1 MPITNA
7 TLDFSDFIAVIFQQK
22 EVEIHEKVL
31 EKMENSF
38 QFLSEFSKNKVIYGV
53 NTGFGPMAQY
63 RISDE
68 NQKELQY
75 NLIRSHAAGVG
86 TPLSEN
92 AVKALMLARLKTLSL
107 GKSGIP
113 SEVVTFLQQLI
124 NNNIFP
130 VIFEH
135 GGVGASGDLVQLAH
149 LALVLIGEG
158 EVFFQQKRRA
168 TQEVFKEL
176 KLSPIKIKGREGLAL
191 MNGTSAMTGIGILNL
206 YYAQRLL
213 NWSIFNSALINE
225 LVSAYDDHFSEEL
238 NSSKLHKGQQF
249 IAEKMR
255 IQLKDS
261 QLIRKREH
269 YLYKENQEEVFK
281 EKIQEYYSL
290 RCVPQILGPI
300 KDTLDT
306 ALEVLMNEVNSAND
320 NPIVDV
326 ENKQVYHGG
335 NFHGDYIALEMDKM
349 RLAIT
354 KLSMLAERQI
364 NYLMN
369 PKLNDVFPPFLNHG
383 KLGLNFGLQG
393 AQFSAVSTT
402 AENQTL
408 SNSMYVH
415 SIPNNNDNQDMVSM
429 GTNAANLTKKVIDN
443 SFEVLAVQSI
453 SILQAVYYLNNDEK
467 LASFSAEKIK
477 VLKTIIPKIEEDKP
491 LYPLIKKVK
500 SYLKTNEVA

>member
-7 TLDFSDFIAVIFQQK
+7 TLSFSDFIAVIFQQK
-22 EVEIHEKVL
+22 EVEIHGKVL
-31 EKMENSF
+31 DKMENSF

-113 SEVVTFLQQLI
+113 SEVVTLLQQLI

-158 EVFFQQKRRA
+158 EVFLQQKRRV

-176 KLSPIKIKGREGLAL
+176 NLSPIKIKGREGLAL
-191 MNGTSAMTGIGILNL
+191 MNGTSAMTGIGILNS

-225 LVSAYDDHFSEEL
+225 LVSAYDDHFSER
-238 NSSKLHKGQQF
+238 G
-249 IAEKMR
+249 
-255 IQLKDS
+255 
-261 QLIRKREH
+261 
-269 YLYKENQEEVFK
+269 
-281 EKIQEYYSL
+281 
-290 RCVPQILGPI
+290 VPTP
-300 KDTLDT
+300 
-306 ALEVLMNEVNSAND
+306 
-320 NPIVDV
+320 
-326 ENKQVYHGG
+326 
-335 NFHGDYIALEMDKM
+335 
-349 RLAIT
+349 
-354 KLSMLAERQI
+354 
-364 NYLMN
+364 
-369 PKLNDVFPPFLNHG
+369 
-383 KLGLNFGLQG
+383 
-393 AQFSAVSTT
+393 
-402 AENQTL
+402 
-408 SNSMYVH
+408 
-415 SIPNNNDNQDMVSM
+415 
-429 GTNAANLTKKVIDN
+429 AA
-443 SFEVLAVQSI
+443 
-453 SILQAVYYLNNDEK
+453 
-467 LASFSAEKIK
+467 
-477 VLKTIIPKIEEDKP
+477 
-491 LYPLIKKVK
+491 
-500 SYLKTNEVA
+500 